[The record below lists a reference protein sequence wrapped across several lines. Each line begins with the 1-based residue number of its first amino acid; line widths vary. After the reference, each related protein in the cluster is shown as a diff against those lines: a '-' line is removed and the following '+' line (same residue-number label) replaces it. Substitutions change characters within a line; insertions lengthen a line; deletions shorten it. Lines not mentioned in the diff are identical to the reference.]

1 MKVNILMIS
10 AVETKPFGSSWN
22 LPVKLFSTEGLAVN
36 FIEEE
41 YPNVIDITERLRE
54 QMTWKESN
62 EIERTFFCEIPK
74 YDSDGE
80 WDYST
85 EYTFVITEAEVIG
98 STLIV

>member
-36 FIEEE
+36 HIEEE
-41 YPNVIDITERLRE
+41 FPNAIDITERLKE
-54 QMTWKESN
+54 QMPWKDDIN
-62 EIERTFFCEIPK
+62 RTFFAEVPK
-74 YDSDGE
+74 YDSDGQ

-85 EYTFVITEAEVIG
+85 EYTMVIMESEVQG
-98 STLIV
+98 STLVI

>member
-1 MKVNILMIS
+1 MKVNILRIN
-10 AVETKPFGSSWN
+10 AVNTQPCGTSWV

-41 YPNVIDITERLRE
+41 YPNAIDITERLKE
-54 QMTWKESN
+54 KFPWKDD
-62 EIERTFFCEIPK
+62 IERTFFCEIPK
-74 YDSDGE
+74 YDSDGQ